1 MSTVAVS
8 DGSPE
13 DPIRVPMRLNLFL
26 APILTLKTL
35 VVWIRLSYCRKN
47 CNSCLV
53 SSRIEDLTQNLKRV
67 RST

>member
-13 DPIRVPMRLNLFL
+13 EPISNLFL

-53 SSRIEDLTQNLKRV
+53 SSKIEDLTQNLKRV